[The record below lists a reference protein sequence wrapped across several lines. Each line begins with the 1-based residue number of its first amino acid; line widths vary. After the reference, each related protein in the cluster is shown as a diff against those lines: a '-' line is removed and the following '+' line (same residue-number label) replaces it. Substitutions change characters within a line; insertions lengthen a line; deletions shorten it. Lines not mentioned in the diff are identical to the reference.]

1 MFTEVTRVV
10 NSQGCTNQFRSR
22 PALRLRPEQAV
33 TLIELLVVI
42 AINGILA
49 GLLLGAVSH
58 ARYMAKLA
66 NCKSNL
72 RQFDAAIKI
81 YSNEYDDSLPPWL
94 SNLYPDYIRH
104 SRMYI
109 CRSDPS
115 KGTEGG
121 KPPWQ
126 TGAEEQQFI
135 GLDDFAGSDAAS
147 EDAEAA
153 SLMNPDIEANSYLY
167 EFSCALCSW
176 WSESTDDIINPGE
189 KLTWR
194 KVKEY
199 EIRTIGAHT
208 PRISCFW
215 HTSGFF
221 GNRDLVLRL
230 GAETHHV
237 YSSDTTADGWERQGL

>member
-1 MFTEVTRVV
+1 M
-10 NSQGCTNQFRSR
+10 NSQGCANQFRS
-22 PALRLRPEQAV
+22 QAF
-33 TLIELLVVI
+33 TLVELLVVI
-42 AINGILA
+42 AIIGVLA
-49 GLLLGAVSH
+49 GLLLGGVSR

-66 NCKSNL
+66 NCKNNL
-72 RQFDAAIKI
+72 HQFDLAIKV
-81 YSNEYDDSLPPWL
+81 YANEQDDSLPPWL
-94 SNLYPDYIRH
+94 SNLYPDYIDH
-104 SRMYI
+104 KKTYI
-109 CRSDPS
+109 CRADPS

-126 TGAEEQQFI
+126 TGEEEQQFVET
-135 GLDDFAGSDAAS
+135 DDFAGSDAAS

-153 SLMNPDIEANSYLY
+153 ALMNPDIEANSYLY

-176 WSESTDDIINPGE
+176 WSGPTGDIIKSGE

-199 EIRTIGAHT
+199 EIRTIGPHT

-230 GAETHHV
+230 GAETHHI
-237 YSSDTTADGWERQGL
+237 YISDTTAEGWHKQGL

>member
-1 MFTEVTRVV
+1 
-10 NSQGCTNQFRSR
+10 
-22 PALRLRPEQAV
+22 
-33 TLIELLVVI
+33 
-42 AINGILA
+42 
-49 GLLLGAVSH
+49 
-58 ARYMAKLA
+58 MAKLA
-66 NCKSNL
+66 NCRNNF
-72 RQFDAAIKI
+72 RQFDIAIKD
-81 YSNEYDDSLPPWL
+81 YSNEQDSLPPWL
-94 SNLYPDYIRH
+94 SNLHPTYISNKRT
-104 SRMYI
+104 YI

-115 KGTEGG
+115 KGTEGC

-126 TGAEEQQFI
+126 TGAEEEQFVEA
-135 GLDDFAGSDAAS
+135 DDFDGSDAAS

-153 SLMNPDIEANSYLY
+153 ALMNPDIEANSYLY

-176 WSESTDDIINPGE
+176 WTGPTDDIINPGE

-199 EIRTIGAHT
+199 EIRTVGPHT

-237 YSSDTTADGWERQGL
+237 YTSDTTAEGWHKQGL